1 MIVPP
6 FSHDPIKYRQSKV
19 DALSFRYQCFAF
31 VPTSGVLTHYFSRW
45 FRDEKKA
52 FPLEKGFLK
61 RTDQIAGLSRFS
73 SCPFSPGPVGRN
85 GHQTYGKTGDRRSHD
100 DGDHRRDSILYDLW
114 W

>member
-1 MIVPP
+1 MIAIIRAYGRNSTETGTDL
-6 FSHDPIKYRQSKV
+6 FSKKD
-19 DALSFRYQCFAF
+19 
-31 VPTSGVLTHYFSRW
+31 YFSRW
-45 FRDEKKA
+45 FRVENKKA

-85 GHQTYGKTGDRRSHD
+85 DHQTSGKTGDRRSHD
-100 DGDHRRDSILYDLW
+100 DGDHGRDRNLYDLW